1 MMRVFLSLCS
11 GHSGES
17 EAFINEP
24 GWVVVRIEKDDG
36 LSHIPN
42 TRILDVLK
50 WLDWIDSIPQPVEVV
65 WASPPCQEFSAAL
78 GPRRVE
84 NPSMEILKAC
94 MDIIAYL
101 KPKYWLIENVR
112 GAIQHFH
119 PLLDAPSQV
128 IGPFYLWGKFPHIDI
143 HVRYAG
149 QAWFPHAQATPKT
162 RGDGHWLLNG
172 IKYNK
177 WDTPNRACI
186 PFEISKRLLEAVN
199 QQTTLE
205 LWTV

>member
-17 EAFINEP
+17 EAFINET
-24 GWVVVRIEKDDG
+24 GWVVVRIEKDEG
-36 LSHIPN
+36 LAHIPN

-65 WASPPCQEFSAAL
+65 WCSPPCTEFSTARAEKI
-78 GPRRVE
+78 PE
-84 NPSMEILKAC
+84 PSLEVLKAC

-112 GAIQHFH
+112 GAIQHFT
-119 PLLDAPSQV
+119 PILGEYNQS
-128 IGPFYLWGKFPHIDI
+128 IGPFYLWGNFPHIAI
-143 HVRYAG
+143 NVRYKG
-149 QAWFPHAQATPKT
+149 QAKY
-162 RGDGHWLLNG
+162 RVNRDLIIDGPGGYWEFNG